1 MVEMAEVV
9 EVDKSGRIVIPKKIR
24 DELDIKAKTK
34 LILTKRGEGGLLLQ
48 KIDVEEIARRL
59 EEELA
64 GKNIDAIVSAIRKEI
79 NEKAKV
85 RYPDLSP

>member
-1 MVEMAEVV
+1 MAEVV
-9 EVDKSGRIVIPKKIR
+9 EVDKSGRIVIPKKLR
-24 DELDIKAKTK
+24 DELNIKARTK

-85 RYPDLSP
+85 RYPDLSS

>member
-1 MVEMAEVV
+1 MAEVV